1 MDYIYYSEQTENKAY
16 RDNYFDVSKVGTLD
30 VLGATFRETMYYN
43 PLNAVNRLAEQYTG
57 EGLQGK
63 VLSKEEY
70 ENSEFFREGIQVGDE
85 GIKEGLAN
93 LFALRHDKRQSFR
106 INLNRSRGGFALG
119 AAQFGVALGAS
130 VLDPLNVASAFV
142 PIVGAT
148 RAATLASKFG
158 KTGGRFVTGVIDG
171 AVGATALEP
180 LVLGAAVA
188 EQDKDYGLMDS
199 FLNVTIGA
207 ALGGA
212 LHVGFGKMS
221 DRINRTP
228 PSTQTKAQVTAISQ
242 VANDQH
248 VNVEPIISDAKDT
261 TVSNKPDDNTIT
273 VYNSEGVPK
282 TVKIVDKDND
292 GNINVLDDNVEKS
305 LDNSDVFS
313 KSPYDDDFQLT
324 GQMTFEGSKIL
335 SEDTDLSFTVKEL
348 LEIGRTKKEKFK
360 LLNDQKEMVEDFIEI
375 RTKQLEEQ
383 KLGKKNK
390 KGLFDIFKGKEKSI
404 ENSSTFV
411 ELQRL
416 KLEKKAIDIQL
427 DKLNGK
433 KVQRPKDPIT
443 KQEKQ
448 EGEVDS
454 NTKNEKVQTQEGKRL
469 TAQQQQDIGNSKAIE
484 EENIGKLDEFKEE
497 ADNIL
502 NDTEQVALFREQEL
516 EQEND
521 ILESDVFD
529 EDSLAELE
537 PELKKE
543 LDKERK
549 LINQSTQDGQRA
561 KDSYETV
568 VSKGVTCVIR
578 SKA

>member
-313 KSPYDDDFQLT
+313 KSPYDDDFGLK
-324 GQMTFEGSKIL
+324 SL
-335 SEDTDLSFTVKEL
+335 SLDDGYTPTVKDF
-348 LEIGRTKKEKFK
+348 LEMKKTKKEKLK
-360 LLNDQKEMVEDFIEI
+360 LFNEQKESLENFIEI
-375 RTKQLEEQ
+375 KTRQLEEQ

-390 KGLFDIFKGKEKSI
+390 KGLFDIFKGKEKSV
-404 ENSSTFV
+404 ENSSTFA

-416 KLEKKAIDIQL
+416 ILEKKAIDIQL

>member
-1 MDYIYYSEQTENKAY
+1 VDYIYYSEQTENKAY

-313 KSPYDDDFQLT
+313 KSPYDDDFGLK
-324 GQMTFEGSKIL
+324 SL
-335 SEDTDLSFTVKEL
+335 SLDDGYTPTVKDF
-348 LEIGRTKKEKFK
+348 LEMKKTKKEKLK
-360 LLNDQKEMVEDFIEI
+360 LFNEQKESLENFIEI
-375 RTKQLEEQ
+375 KTRQLEEQ

-390 KGLFDIFKGKEKSI
+390 KGLFDIFKGKEKSV
-404 ENSSTFV
+404 ENSSTFA

-416 KLEKKAIDIQL
+416 ILEKKAIDI
-427 DKLNGK
+427 
-433 KVQRPKDPIT
+433 
-443 KQEKQ
+443 
-448 EGEVDS
+448 
-454 NTKNEKVQTQEGKRL
+454 
-469 TAQQQQDIGNSKAIE
+469 
-484 EENIGKLDEFKEE
+484 
-497 ADNIL
+497 
-502 NDTEQVALFREQEL
+502 
-516 EQEND
+516 
-521 ILESDVFD
+521 
-529 EDSLAELE
+529 
-537 PELKKE
+537 
-543 LDKERK
+543 
-549 LINQSTQDGQRA
+549 
-561 KDSYETV
+561 
-568 VSKGVTCVIR
+568 
-578 SKA
+578 

>member
-1 MDYIYYSEQTENKAY
+1 VDYIYYSEQTENKAY

-313 KSPYDDDFQLT
+313 KSPYDDDFGLK
-324 GQMTFEGSKIL
+324 SL
-335 SEDTDLSFTVKEL
+335 SLDDGYTPTVKDF
-348 LEIGRTKKEKFK
+348 LEMKKTKKEKLK
-360 LLNDQKEMVEDFIEI
+360 LFNEQKESLENFIEI
-375 RTKQLEEQ
+375 KTRQLEEQ

-390 KGLFDIFKGKEKSI
+390 KGLFDIFKGKEKSV
-404 ENSSTFV
+404 ENSSTFA

-416 KLEKKAIDIQL
+416 ILEKKAIDIQL